1 MTNESQEGRHWYRM
15 VRKMRTVCK
24 MDKKGSESRRENE
37 VGNVW
42 GENVGPKDWR
52 SHKVRSK
59 LE

>member
-1 MTNESQEGRHWYRM
+1 M
-15 VRKMRTVCK
+15 VRKMCRVCK

-52 SHKVRSK
+52 SHSK